1 MIGKVGFYEKMKKVL
16 RFVPLLGLMLLV
28 LAACGQENLS
38 TLQPKGPAADIQ
50 FDLMQLSLYIMI
62 GVFIVVAVIYTYVLI
77 KFRKRRGDEDIIP
90 EQVEGN
96 TKLEIL
102 WTAIPI
108 LLLVILAVPTVLAT
122 FTLAADKPKENN
134 DTLKIQVTANQYWW
148 MFDYPDLEV
157 SASQDLYIPV
167 GEKVYFELTS
177 TDVIHSFWVPG
188 LGGKMDTNPGLKN
201 SMWLEAEEPG
211 VYKGKCAELCGP
223 SHALMDFKVI
233 ALERE
238 DFDAWVEKMQNPPA
252 KPETQLAQAGQQ
264 IFNSS
269 CLSCHAVG
277 GEGGNIGPNLTNFGD
292 RETLA
297 GFLDM
302 TDQNIADWIKDPQ
315 ALKPGNNMPAFGNQL
330 SDDEVDALV
339 AYLKGLKVNE

>member
-1 MIGKVGFYEKMKKVL
+1 MKNVL
-16 RFVPLLGLMLLV
+16 RFVPLFGLLLMA
-28 LAACGQENLS
+28 LAGCGQENLS
-38 TLQPKGPAADIQ
+38 ALQPKGPGADMQ
-50 FDLMQLSLYIMI
+50 FDLMALSLSIMI
-62 GVFIVVAVIYTYVLI
+62 GVFIVVAVIYMYVLI
-77 KFRKRRGDEDIIP
+77 KFRKRPGDEDNIP

-96 TKLEIL
+96 TKLEVL

-108 LLLVILAVPTVLAT
+108 LLLIILAVPTVLTT
-122 FTLAADKPKENN
+122 FTLAADQPKEND
-134 DTLKIQVTANQYWW
+134 DTLKVQVTANQYWW
-148 MFDYPDLEV
+148 MFEYPDLEV

-177 TDVIHSFWVPG
+177 NDVIHSFWVPA

-201 SMWLEAEEPG
+201 TMWLQADEPG
-211 VYKGKCAELCGP
+211 VYRGKCAELCGP

-238 DFDAWVEKMQNPPA
+238 DFDAWVEKMQNPSVE
-252 KPETQLAQAGQQ
+252 PETEQAQAGQE
-264 IFNSS
+264 IFGQN

-277 GEGGNIGPNLTNFGD
+277 SEGGNIGPDLTNFGD

-339 AYLKGLKVNE
+339 AYLKRLKVNE